1 MARWLLA
8 LGLLLGLTL
17 AASADERILD
27 FDSHIQV
34 RRDASLAV
42 TETIRVVA
50 GGDQIK
56 RGIYRDF
63 PIKYTND
70 LGLRVRVGFQVTD
83 VRRDGQP
90 EPYHLE
96 NQSNG
101 IRVYIGQSEVLL
113 RPGTYTYRI
122 SYVTT
127 GQLGFFKDYDELY
140 WNVTGNGWIFP
151 IERVRATVEL
161 PPGAG
166 AFNQVAYTGPQGEQ
180 GRDYAI
186 GRSTIGNTQFATT
199 RRLGAYEGLTIA
211 LAWQKGVVEA
221 PTAGSQRIAVLRDNP
236 AVVVAA
242 VGLIL
247 AFAYYLVA
255 WWRVGRDPPRGTIFP
270 LFHPPE
276 GFSPAA
282 VRYLMRMDFDQK
294 AFAAAV
300 VDMAVKGWLTIEDER
315 GSYSLTRGSGRTEPL
330 TADERAAFEKLFAAG
345 GTLELKNVNH
355 KRIKDAIAALK
366 SQLAL
371 GFEKIYFL
379 RNARWLIPGLT
390 LTGLTL
396 LGAVA
401 FAPDLVAA
409 LFMAVWLSGWTVGC
423 YFLASQV
430 IGLWHNRA
438 WAGAVFSS
446 LFAVPF
452 LAGEGFG
459 LFMFG
464 TAVSIPAAVLLIV
477 LAFLGALFHWLLRA
491 PTLRGRQ
498 VMDAIEGFKLYLSVA
513 EQDRLEALNP
523 PELTPSL
530 FEKYLPYAMA
540 LDVETAW
547 SAKFEA
553 ALEAAGQRV
562 ADGGYSPAWY
572 SGTAWHSH
580 GVGGFAGS
588 LGGAFA
594 GAIAASSS
602 APGSS
607 SGSGGG
613 GSSGGGGGGG
623 GGGGW

>member
-1 MARWLLA
+1 LGALAA
-8 LGLLLGLTL
+8 LGL
-17 AASADERILD
+17 ASSAQADERILN
-27 FDSHIQV
+27 FDSRIQV
-34 RRDASLAV
+34 QRDSALVV
-42 TETIRVVA
+42 TETIRVRA
-50 GGDQIK
+50 EGDRIK
-56 RGIYRDF
+56 HGIYRDF
-63 PIKYTND
+63 PTRYTD
-70 LGLRVRVGFQVTD
+70 KLGLIVRVGFQVLS
-83 VRRDGQP
+83 VQRDGRS
-90 EPYHLE
+90 EAYRLE
-96 NQSNG
+96 EQGNG
-101 IRVYIGQSEVLL
+101 VRVYIGQSDVTL
-113 RPGTYTYRI
+113 RPGTYTYQI
-122 SYVTT
+122 SYVAT
-127 GQLGFFKDYDELY
+127 GELGFFADHDELY

-151 IERVRATVEL
+151 IDHVWATVEL

-166 AFNQVAYTGPQGEQ
+166 AFNAKGYTGVEGET
-180 GRDYAI
+180 GADYAVS
-186 GRSTIGNTQFATT
+186 RDSLGNTVFINT
-199 RRLGAYEGLTIA
+199 RPLAAHEGLTIA
-211 LAWQKGVVEA
+211 VAWQKGVVSA
-221 PTAGSQRIAVLRDNP
+221 PSHSRLTTRLLANP
-236 AVVVAA
+236 SVVVAA
-242 VGLIL
+242 LGLL
-247 AFAYYLVA
+247 VVLGYYLVA
-255 WWRVGRDPPRGTIFP
+255 WWRVGRDPPRGTIIP
-270 LFHPPE
+270 LFHPPAD
-276 GFSPAA
+276 FAPAA
-282 VRYLMRMDFDQK
+282 VRYVMRMGFDQK

-300 VDMAVKGWLTIEDER
+300 VDMAVKGWLTIADER
-315 GSYSLTRGSGRTEPL
+315 GDYSVTRAEARGQPL
-330 TADERAAFEKLFAAG
+330 TADERAAFSQIFSG
-345 GTLELKNVNH
+345 GSALELKNTNH
-355 KRIKDAIAALK
+355 TRVKAAINALK
-366 SQLAL
+366 AQLARD
-371 GFEKIYFL
+371 FEAIYFS
-379 RNARWLIPGLT
+379 RNARWLVPGLV

-401 FAPDLVAA
+401 FAPDLVPA
-409 LFMAVWLSGWTVGC
+409 LFMIVWLSGWSVGC
-423 YFLASQV
+423 YFLTSRV
-430 IGLWHNRA
+430 IGLWHSRA

-446 LFAVPF
+446 VFALPF

-607 SGSGGG
+607 SGSSGG